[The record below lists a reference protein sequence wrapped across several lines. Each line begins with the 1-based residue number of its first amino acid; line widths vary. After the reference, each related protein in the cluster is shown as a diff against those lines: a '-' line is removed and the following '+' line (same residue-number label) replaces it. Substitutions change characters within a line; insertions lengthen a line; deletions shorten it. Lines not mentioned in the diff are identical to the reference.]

1 MVRRKKAPSVKIP
14 ASVLR
19 REAQKAARKMIVAEK
34 RKEKLRETRER
45 AKERAKTKIEKS
57 RNKKQVKQEQHV
69 AAISPHLMRDLWAS
83 GWIIVGIL
91 VLALLSSGEG
101 ASAQVAHGL
110 KWMLGIGAWLV
121 PPACIASGIVLLSRR
136 ELEFPPIRVGTLVGL
151 FCCVLGLINLLV
163 SHGDSEALKHLY
175 GGMIGFTVGFFPREF
190 LGTGVTAVLLLGL
203 GWLCATVGFKIHWSV
218 LLGWAEPTERLKVE
232 KNTGTATEKK
242 TKKEE
247 EVREKPL
254 KKTRFSNDLEIVDS
268 TKAVPTPST
277 KKIDLAATDELTEA
291 KNRALSGVWEPPSI
305 DLLQVQKST
314 ITVNEK
320 KLRDDAEKIREKLE
334 QFGIFVTMKSVH
346 VGPTVTQFT
355 LEPSAGV
362 KLTKITGLK
371 NDLALT
377 LAAESIRIEAPI
389 RGKSLVGIEIPNEK
403 RATVSM
409 REILES
415 EGWEEFDAPL
425 KLAVG
430 RDVAGKPIIIDL
442 AKMPHLLIAGKTG
455 SGKSVG
461 MNAFLCS
468 LLWNNSPADLRLILI
483 DPKRVELKRYD
494 KLPHLLTPV
503 IVEPEKSVS
512 ALAWAV
518 AEMNRRYRMLSE
530 EGVVNLDQYNE
541 KFPEKKEPKIVI
553 VIDELADLMMV
564 AGKDVE
570 AAVVRIAQLARAV
583 GMHLMVATQR
593 PSVDVVTGLIKANL
607 PARIAFRVS
616 SQIDSRT
623 IIDGM
628 GAESLLGLG
637 DMLCLDGNSG
647 ALTRVQGIYISNDE
661 VSRIV
666 NHIKLQF
673 PEMIANDEVTQQS
686 IEGMA
691 KGGVLTAGVKPDDV
705 PDEDLDVL
713 FNDAVAL
720 VLETGKASASFLQR
734 RLEVGYAR
742 AARILDQMEA
752 KNIVGPAKGAK
763 PREIFGRSE

>member
-1 MVRRKKAPSVKIP
+1 MRSRKKAPSVKIP

-19 REAQKAARKMIVAEK
+19 REAQKAAKKMITAEK
-34 RKEKLRETRER
+34 RKEKLKAAREKAKVRTKNQLEKRKLRKEQAAEVFDDSLQRE
-45 AKERAKTKIEKS
+45 
-57 RNKKQVKQEQHV
+57 
-69 AAISPHLMRDLWAS
+69 LWAS
-83 GWIIVGIL
+83 GWIILGILLVALFFSEAQISLAITHGFLWLMGMGAWGFPLVALFVGIF
-91 VLALLSSGEG
+91 LLLRRDFDFFPLRVASLLG
-101 ASAQVAHGL
+101 AGVSL
-110 KWMLGIGAWLV
+110 
-121 PPACIASGIVLLSRR
+121 
-136 ELEFPPIRVGTLVGL
+136 
-151 FCCVLGLINLLV
+151 LGLINLFV
-163 SHGDSEALKHLY
+163 PHVDSLSLAHEY
-175 GGMIGFTVGFFPREF
+175 GGTIGFTIGFFPREF
-190 LGTGVTAVLLLGL
+190 LGTGVAAVLLLGL
-203 GWLCATVGFKIHWSV
+203 LWLCITMGFGIRWSQ
-218 LLGWAEPTERLKVE
+218 LFLSKAERVESKKKKTREIVE
-232 KNTGTATEKK
+232 KNISKREYEKG
-242 TKKEE
+242 
-247 EVREKPL
+247 VRRA
-254 KKTRFSNDLEIVDS
+254 RFANDLEIVDTTRS
-268 TKAVPTPST
+268 HDL
-277 KKIDLAATDELTEA
+277 KKQKNKIELGQRDELTEA
-291 KNRALSGVWEPPSI
+291 KNRTIEGAWEPPFV
-305 DLLQVQKST
+305 DLLKKQIST

-320 KLRDDAEKIREKLE
+320 KLRDEAEKIREKLE
-334 QFGIFVTMKSVH
+334 QFGIDVTMKSVH

-355 LEPSAGV
+355 LEPAPGV

-403 RATVSM
+403 RATVGM
-409 REILES
+409 REIIES
-415 EGWEEFDAPL
+415 ESWTEEKSLL

-430 RDVAGKPIIIDL
+430 RDVAGKPIVIDL

-468 LLWNNSPADLRLILI
+468 LLWNNPPSNLRLILI

-518 AEMNRRYRMLSE
+518 AEMNRRYKMLSE
-530 EGVVNLDQYNE
+530 AGVVNLDQYNE
-541 KFPEKKEPKIVI
+541 KFTDKKEPKIVI

-583 GMHLMVATQR
+583 GMHLIIATQR

-637 DMLCLDGNSG
+637 DMLSLDGNSG
-647 ALTRVQGIYISNDE
+647 ALTRVQGIYISNEE
-661 VSRIV
+661 VSRIA

-673 PEMIANDEVTQQS
+673 PEMMVNDEVTNQS

-691 KGGVLTAGVKPDDV
+691 KGGVLTAGTQQDV
-705 PDEDLDVL
+705 PDEKLDAL
-713 FNDAVAL
+713 YEDAVSL

-742 AARILDQMEA
+742 AARILDQMESRG
-752 KNIVGPAKGAK
+752 IIGPARGAK
-763 PREIFGRSE
+763 AREIFGRQE